1 MSTRMLFIV
10 SVLVCFVFVVG
21 SVVLAEGSKSE
32 QASESEEVTVAQ
44 TRPTVSLS
52 PTSTTIR
59 GGGSKD
65 FTVKIGGTYGSGPY
79 EKTFNY
85 DARREDNRYRSINYN
100 VSATFSHRYL
110 APSSG
115 SVTYNTYAIAADQ
128 NISSY
133 RVNGT
138 VTVTSQ

>member
-52 PTSTTIR
+52 PIAPTVY
-59 GGGSKD
+59 GGGRKD
-65 FTVKIGGTYGSGPY
+65 FTVSIGNQGTGPY
-79 EKTFNY
+79 TKAFNIHTSSGQIKF
-85 DARREDNRYRSINYN
+85 RNTNYST
-100 VSATFSHRYL
+100 SATFSHSFN
-110 APSSG
+110 APTSG
-115 SVTYNTYAIAADQ
+115 IVTYTTSAWAADQ
-128 NISSY
+128 NMSSTTIY
-133 RVNGT
+133 GR